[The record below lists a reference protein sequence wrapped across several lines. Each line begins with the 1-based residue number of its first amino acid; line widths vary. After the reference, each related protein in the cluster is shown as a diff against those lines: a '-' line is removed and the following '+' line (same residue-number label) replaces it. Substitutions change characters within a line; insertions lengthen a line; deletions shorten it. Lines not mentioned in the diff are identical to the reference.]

1 MEDNIEEGIACLATR
16 PGTDIHFELS
26 RCDWQQNSNPVCSY
40 AARTHLFLRAHS
52 KASRNCSQRIP
63 IERGCGADFST
74 DFRVPANSD
83 GTIREKR
90 NIRPKILATCFP
102 PFHPRHKQSLG
113 KTSLLLLGAKIL
125 APSHVNCSRQNRK
138 NF

>member
-1 MEDNIEEGIACLATR
+1 MEDDIEEGIACLATR

-63 IERGCGADFST
+63 IERGCGADFSS

-83 GTIREKR
+83 GTIREK
-90 NIRPKILATCFP
+90 KK
-102 PFHPRHKQSLG
+102 H
-113 KTSLLLLGAKIL
+113 
-125 APSHVNCSRQNRK
+125 
-138 NF
+138 